1 MWRSEMAGR
10 EYPADFKPPAPI
22 PRAQGLGPIVLLR
35 LLADNPLEAWTQAHF
50 EQPIVMGRLSIGR
63 VAVVSDPG
71 AIRHILLDNPQNYHK
86 DWLQRRV
93 LSAGLTGGLLTAE
106 DQQWRMQ
113 RRALAPL
120 FSRRT
125 VMNFV
130 LPMIDAAN
138 ALVDRLRDREGQV
151 VDLAVEVTRVTLDVL
166 ERTIFSDGLGRDRED
181 IRMAMKS
188 YFDVIGRLDPF
199 DILGAPAV
207 VPRPGRWK
215 LRPMLRLFES
225 TIDTIITTRRAR
237 LARDPASMPRDLL
250 TLLLEAKDPESGH
263 ALSESE
269 IRANILTF
277 VAAGHETTAN
287 CIAWTLYLLSQ
298 SREWR
303 ERVQAESDR
312 ELDGATDDLADRLV
326 ETRAVI
332 DESNRLYPPIT
343 AISRAA
349 LGPDVLAGH
358 PIKRGTMVVVAPY
371 LLHRHRTLW
380 TKPDTFDPN
389 RFLGSAHERID
400 RYAYLPFGA
409 GPRVCIGAT
418 FALQEAAIVVAT
430 LMRRFTFELKPGHVV
445 WPAQKVTLRAK
456 GGLPMIMRTRRL
468 I

>member
-1 MWRSEMAGR
+1 MWRSDTAGHEMAA
-10 EYPADFKPPAPI
+10 EFIPSAPR
-22 PRAQGLGPIVLLR
+22 PRAEALGPLALLR
-35 LLADNPLEAWTQAHF
+35 VLTDNPLEAWTAAHF
-50 EQPIVMGRLSIGR
+50 EQPIVLSGLSFGK

-71 AIRHILLDNPQNYHK
+71 AIRHVLLENPQNYHK

-120 FSRRT
+120 FARKT
-125 VMNFV
+125 VMNFS
-130 LPMIDAAN
+130 LAMIDAAN
-138 ALVDRLRDREGQV
+138 ALVERLRRREGQI
-151 VDLAVEVTRVTLDVL
+151 VDVAVEVTRVTLDVL

-181 IRMAMKS
+181 IRMAMKD
-188 YFDVIGRLDPF
+188 YFEAIGRIDPF
-199 DILGAPAV
+199 DMLGVPEI

-225 TIDTIITTRRAR
+225 TIDTIIATRRAR
-237 LARDPASMPRDLL
+237 LADEPGGAPRDIL
-250 TLLLEAKDPESGH
+250 TLLLEANDPETGA

-277 VAAGHETTAN
+277 IAAGHETTAN

-303 ERVQAESDR
+303 ARVQAEADR
-312 ELDGATDDLADRLV
+312 ELAGADDNLADRLV

-349 LGPDVLAGH
+349 LGPDQLAGQE
-358 PIKRGTMVVVAPY
+358 IKRGTLVVVAPY
-371 LLHRHRTLW
+371 VLHRHRALW
-380 TKPDTFDPN
+380 DRPNSFDPH
-389 RFLGSAHERID
+389 RFLGRGRESID
-400 RYAYLPFGA
+400 RFAYLPFGA

-418 FALQEAAIVVAT
+418 FALQEASIMVAA
-430 LMRRFTFELKPGHVV
+430 LMQHFNFALAPGHTV
-445 WPAQKVTLRAK
+445 WPIQKVTLRPK
-456 GGLPMIMRTRRL
+456 GGLPMMVRRRH
-468 I
+468 